1 MANFFKNARLV
12 VTTSAQD
19 VYEVPAGRIAVVL
32 NCQVANV
39 SAATEELDIW
49 WTDASAADAVTR
61 LGKNIQIPTKASFS
75 AVVGKL
81 VLEAGDKI
89 RAEAIAGSSPFEATV
104 SVLEIA

>member
-12 VTTSAQD
+12 VTTSPLD
-19 VYEVPAGRIAVVL
+19 VYTVPASRIAIVL

-39 SAATEELDIW
+39 SGGTVELDIW
-49 WTDASAADAVTR
+49 WTDASAAGAVTR
-61 LGKNIQIPTKASFS
+61 LGKNIQIPAKAAFS

-89 RAEAIAGSSPFEATV
+89 RAQAISGSNPFEATV
-104 SVLEIA
+104 SVLEIE